1 VEAMRWRCGFC
12 IVCVCVVVVCRM
24 EQNLVI
30 LSTNGVLGQKG
41 KGKGERMSPAVPFS
55 CVWKIASPFLDSGLC
70 PLILLLMCEE
80 EVRRGEF
87 DRKEFVRDLRQKR
100 YYARSLRYSC
110 ALLRS

>member
-1 VEAMRWRCGFC
+1 MLEGHGDGLCWVVKWRRCDGDVCF
-12 IVCVCVVVVCRM
+12 VLCVCVVVCRM

-70 PLILLLMCEE
+70 PLILLPMCEE

-87 DRKEFVRDLRQKR
+87 DRKEFARDL
-100 YYARSLRYSC
+100 
-110 ALLRS
+110 